1 MESVDVKKIFSGCIP
16 ETAKIAMQIPAY
28 IIPELI
34 SYNTSNSSRDATS
47 TPEIKFNAMP
57 R

>member
-1 MESVDVKKIFSGCIP
+1 
-16 ETAKIAMQIPAY
+16 MQIPAY